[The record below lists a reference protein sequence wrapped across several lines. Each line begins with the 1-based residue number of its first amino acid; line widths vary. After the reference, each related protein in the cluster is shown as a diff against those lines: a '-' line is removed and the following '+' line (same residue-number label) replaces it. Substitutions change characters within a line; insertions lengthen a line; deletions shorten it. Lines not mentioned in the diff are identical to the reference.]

1 MAFERRTH
9 TECLSE
15 LERWVRADT
24 PFCSLRL
31 TDGELIAMFRT
42 RPPTDVTADGNAMS
56 NEIGDAIRDT
66 IRGFAEALRIDENA
80 CIQFGTTMYQHPD
93 AETKYLAGYAYSLGI
108 HDKMRWING
117 HDMLDGV
124 VDGSARRLLEAVRD
138 SGKTVILMGDEAIRD
153 ASRCLGA
160 LFFPVPKP
168 NAWNHRQLVIERLL
182 PFLEADPQDA
192 LQSPIVVWCCGM
204 GMKPVAWRL
213 WRQFPLS
220 SHLDA
225 GHVFDGAFGIMS
237 REWLRNKEEPHW
249 SAYMNPGGFKDW
261 VLSFVPNAGG

>member
-15 LERWVRADT
+15 LQKWVEAGT

-42 RPPTDVTADGNAMS
+42 REPTAVTADDNVMS
-56 NEIGDAIRDT
+56 EEIGDAIRDT
-66 IRGFAEALRIDENA
+66 IRGFAETLRIDENA

-93 AETKYLAGYAYSLGI
+93 KETKFLAGYAYSLGI
-108 HDKMRWING
+108 HDKLRWING

-124 VDGSARRLLEAVRD
+124 VDGSARRLMEAIRD
-138 SGKTVILMGDEAIRD
+138 SGKTVILMGDERIRD
-153 ASRCLGA
+153 AARCLGA

-168 NAWNHRQLVIERLL
+168 NAWNHRDLVVERLV
-182 PFLEADPQDA
+182 PFLQDDAGGEHQDP
-192 LQSPIVVWCCGM
+192 IIVWCCGM
-204 GMKPVAWRL
+204 GMKPVAWKL
-213 WRQFPLS
+213 WRSYPQS

-225 GHVFDGAFGIMS
+225 GHIFDGAFGIMS
-237 REWLRNKEEPHW
+237 REWLRNQESPW
-249 SAYMNPGGFKDW
+249 WTPYMGPGGFKEW
-261 VLSFVPNAGG
+261 VLSFIPK